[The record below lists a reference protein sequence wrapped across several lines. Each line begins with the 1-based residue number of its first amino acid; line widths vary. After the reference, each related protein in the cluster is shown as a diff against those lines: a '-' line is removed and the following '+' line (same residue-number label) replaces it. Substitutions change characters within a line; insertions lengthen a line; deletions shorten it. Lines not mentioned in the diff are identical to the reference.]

1 MQAETVLLAALNK
14 RFRPQNFSRRWIVAN
29 GSFSLLLSLSLGFL
43 IRFTE
48 HAFGESLEC
57 LGFKKF
63 VADHWPM
70 ALLSSVHQFRA
81 QFWSTFNYLVYNLS
95 RMTDTIQTF
104 LCAPKSFCQNKLR
117 ISIWSKISC
126 GWSFFE
132 LIRCRQA
139 LNRGSWIHFSSYI
152 KCHLVAVFDILSE
165 SFFGHRSL
173 LIRRLETFWRSF
185 QWEFSTHR
193 RETFKCLL
201 GNV

>member
-1 MQAETVLLAALNK
+1 MLSERVWNVWDLKSLSPIIDQWLCWVRYINSGRNFDRHSIILFTICLAWPTL
-14 RFRPQNFSRRWIVAN
+14 FRP
-29 GSFSLLLSLSLGFL
+29 
-43 IRFTE
+43 
-48 HAFGESLEC
+48 
-57 LGFKKF
+57 
-63 VADHWPM
+63 
-70 ALLSSVHQFRA
+70 
-81 QFWSTFNYLVYNLS
+81 
-95 RMTDTIQTF
+95 F